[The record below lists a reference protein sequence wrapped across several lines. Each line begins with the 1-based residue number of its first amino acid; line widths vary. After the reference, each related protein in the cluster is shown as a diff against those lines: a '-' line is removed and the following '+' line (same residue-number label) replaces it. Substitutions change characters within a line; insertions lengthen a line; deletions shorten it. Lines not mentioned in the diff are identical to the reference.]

1 MKVLEAMSLGVPCV
15 LSSKAA
21 EGLILPEIIPVC
33 QSKAEFIE
41 KLSILLLDKE
51 LCKKIGKAGQEFI
64 ETEFSSELVSNKLI
78 DSLKYKYIVPTLNI
92 LMWSFISPVVYTY
105 FVYPLIT
112 IGMAKRKEV
121 QKKRK
126 NQ

>member
-1 MKVLEAMSLGVPCV
+1 MNGIFVAPLLSGSGVKMKVLEAMSLGVPCV

-21 EGLILPEIIPVC
+21 EGLTLPQIIPVC

-51 LCKKIGKAGQEFI
+51 LCEKIGKAGQEFI

-78 DSLKYKYIVPTLNI
+78 DSLKT
-92 LMWSFISPVVYTY
+92 
-105 FVYPLIT
+105 
-112 IGMAKRKEV
+112 
-121 QKKRK
+121 
-126 NQ
+126 